1 VDLQARQ
8 MGEVLE
14 RIAEPH
20 QHTRASGGSM
30 HVQIVIVRRDPV
42 HGAADFRV
50 DLAQERRQVFFRFGW
65 LNVTLPH
72 APIRRVMSCVGAEH
86 DDAEAHEQDNK
97 DIRPQRHRKR
107 AIMLKCQ
114 MIEPRDRHTEDR
126 RHQGAAQQVGVQRA
140 LRRQPRHQPLDA
152 LAENHGGPDDSTPI
166 KDPDPDRH
174 RVVCRKRADNRRD
187 EAQADPAQ
195 KDQRRR
201 PSTGEPKKTI

>member
-1 VDLQARQ
+1 VAAAVGAKLGYCLGPHPVGPVDLQARQ

-126 RHQGAAQQVGVQRA
+126 RHQGARVERDDGCAARA
-140 LRRQPRHQPLDA
+140 ASADL
-152 LAENHGGPDDSTPI
+152 LAPMIP
-166 KDPDPDRH
+166 P
-174 RVVCRKRADNRRD
+174 
-187 EAQADPAQ
+187 Q
-195 KDQRRR
+195 
-201 PSTGEPKKTI
+201 